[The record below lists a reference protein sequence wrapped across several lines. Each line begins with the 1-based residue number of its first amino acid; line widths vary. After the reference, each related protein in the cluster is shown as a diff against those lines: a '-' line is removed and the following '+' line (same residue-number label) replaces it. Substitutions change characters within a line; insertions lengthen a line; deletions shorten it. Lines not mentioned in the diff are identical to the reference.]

1 MTASPPDVKSIPSSR
16 KIDHNERMYANAV
29 IIARPLWPVLRRAA
43 RFLSDGGYR
52 VEEAPSWSKLLD
64 SGLSVSLL
72 SGILLGE
79 HGDTAE
85 ELEVI
90 RRFRERKGALGVPI
104 ILVGGMNALLRAEKF
119 VSSGV
124 DLVLPANL
132 PPDDL
137 VERARPLL
145 RYGSLYQSLSESNRE
160 LRELSMRDDLTGLP
174 NRRQFS
180 QDLVRNVEMA
190 RRIGRCL
197 SCIIVDIDDF
207 KRINDDFGHPE
218 GDSVIRQ
225 FGQVI
230 HSAKRAYDT
239 VARLGGDEF
248 AWLLM
253 DADPDQALHAAG
265 RAQHMVNEK
274 TFEVAG
280 DPVKLTASFGVSS
293 LLPGVEQSADDLVAN
308 ADRAL
313 YWGKESGKNI
323 VRFYPPKKVEHD
335 AEADTH
341 LS

>member
-1 MTASPPDVKSIPSSR
+1 M
-16 KIDHNERMYANAV
+16 ENAV
-29 IIARPLWPVLRRAA
+29 IIARPLWPVLRHAA
-43 RFLSDGGYR
+43 RFLSESGFR
-52 VEEAPSWSKLLD
+52 VEETPSWSKLLD
-64 SGLSVSLL
+64 SGLSCRNL

-79 HGDTAE
+79 HGDTAAE
-85 ELEVI
+85 IEVL

-104 ILVGGMNALLRAEKF
+104 ILVGGMNAILRAGRF
-119 VSSGV
+119 LSSGV
-124 DLVLPANL
+124 DLVLPADISPEEL
-132 PPDDL
+132 I
-137 VERARPLL
+137 ERAKPLFH
-145 RYGSLYQSLSESNRE
+145 YGSLYQSLSEINRE

-174 NRRQFS
+174 NRRHFS
-180 QDLVRNVEMA
+180 QDLARDVEMA

-225 FGQVI
+225 FGYVI
-230 HSAKRAYDT
+230 HTAKRAYDT

-265 RAQHMVNEK
+265 RAHRMVNEK
-274 TFEVAG
+274 TFHVAG
-280 DPVKLTASFGVSS
+280 SPLKLTASFGVSS
-293 LLPGVEQSADDLVAN
+293 LLPGVELSADELVGN

-313 YWGKESGKNI
+313 YWGKESGKNV
-323 VRFYPPKKVEHD
+323 VRFYPPKKVEEHHV
-335 AEADTH
+335 EAGPH